1 MANLVQDLGSSYF
14 DQSMSGSVFLRN
26 GVPHLLSGMSRSGEF
41 EVFPMESG
49 EEPRSA
55 YWGSPTRV
63 SSELFESFSVFAA
76 PPLGYRNYVDVLGS
90 NVLVHLSRVRS
101 TRRGFRTDTTAVQ
114 VISPKNGRVGTPQ
127 QAALIA
133 CAYDTSSFKPYHQAL
148 TELREGAMLGAA
160 LSADLA
166 LITDYSRPGGCM
178 SILFR
183 GQKVADVDEYGDISR
198 ASKAFRTTKHYL
210 RLVKKGEAL

>member
-1 MANLVQDLGSSYF
+1 MANLVQDLGNNYF
-14 DQSMSGSVFLRN
+14 DQSMAGAVFLYN
-26 GVPHLLSGMSRSGEF
+26 GVPHLLSGLRRDGEC
-41 EVFPMESG
+41 EVYPLEYVD
-49 EEPRSA
+49 EPRAA
-55 YWGSPTRV
+55 YWGPPTSVSPEV
-63 SSELFESFSVFAA
+63 FESFSVFAA
-76 PPLGYRNYVDVLGS
+76 PLLGYRNYLDVVGN
-90 NVLVHLSRVRS
+90 NVLVHLNSVRS
-101 TRRGFRTDTTAVQ
+101 TRRGFRPEMTAAQ

-148 TELREGAMLGAA
+148 TELREGAMLGTA

-183 GQKVADVDEYGDISR
+183 GQKVADVDEHGDISR